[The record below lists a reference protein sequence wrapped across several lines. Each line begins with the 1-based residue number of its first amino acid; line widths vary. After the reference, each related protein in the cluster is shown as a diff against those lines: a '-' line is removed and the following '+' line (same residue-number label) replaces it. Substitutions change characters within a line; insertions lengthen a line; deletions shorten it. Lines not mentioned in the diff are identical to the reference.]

1 MSALP
6 EPALL
11 PACRRTLRPLPQAG
25 ELKRQAFQAMPED
38 FKRERNRKHLY
49 IQSTKLARSKQLGID
64 YQRVIEAQL

>member
-1 MSALP
+1 
-6 EPALL
+6 
-11 PACRRTLRPLPQAG
+11 
-25 ELKRQAFQAMPED
+25 MPED